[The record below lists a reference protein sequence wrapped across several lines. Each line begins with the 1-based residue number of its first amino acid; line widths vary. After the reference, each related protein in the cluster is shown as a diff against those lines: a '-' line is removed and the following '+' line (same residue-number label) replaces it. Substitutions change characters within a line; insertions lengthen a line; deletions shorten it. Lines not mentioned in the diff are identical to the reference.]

1 VTTKRAIYRF
11 LGLPL
16 IIASGSFLAVKASP
30 KVKLLIPV
38 RDGLEFAQ
46 VSRLVV
52 DARVFEEGEQAF
64 VMVGAFDDAQVA
76 YRLGATLQGRL
87 KLPFELHYD
96 PGHPQS
102 DLAWTKS
109 LARPTARSTA
119 AAAASKPPGSPAV
132 LPVMPLSPLQTSGG
146 GALPRSQ
153 RIEASPA
160 SGSPATTT
168 PVAAGAL
175 PSP

>member
-1 VTTKRAIYRF
+1 MTTKRVIHRL

-16 IIASGSFLAVKASP
+16 FLASGSFLSVQASP

-102 DLAWTKS
+102 DLAWSKS
-109 LARPTARSTA
+109 LARPPARSTA
-119 AAAASKPPGSPAV
+119 V
-132 LPVMPLSPLQTSGG
+132 LPLMPLSPVQTSGA

-160 SGSPATTT
+160 SSPPATPT